1 MTCAEASPLVEL
13 ELDGELDARSV
24 LELREHVARCPSCTR
39 QAAALRAL
47 SEAAR
52 AHLQRFEPPP
62 GFEGRLLRRLRPR
75 LSRRAWAGAAVGVAA
90 AAAVLVALP
99 RRDALVEEAV
109 AAHARSLQLNHAM
122 DVVTSDQHTVKP
134 WFEGKV
140 GFAVPVRDYATEGFA
155 LAGGRLDFLDGRP
168 AAAIVYRHG
177 KHVLNLF
184 VLDAE
189 GARDVAP
196 GGESVRG
203 FSSWRWTSGGLR
215 FVLVGDVAGPEM
227 EALARRMAAG
237 RVYNSPGMVP

>member
-1 MTCAEASPLVEL
+1 MTCVEAAPMVEL

-24 LELREHVARCPSCTR
+24 LELREHVARCASCTR

-52 AHLQRFEPPP
+52 VHLQRYEPPP
-62 GFEGRLLRRLRPR
+62 GFERRLLRRLRPR
-75 LSRRAWAGAAVGVAA
+75 APRRAWAGAALGLAA
-90 AAAVLVALP
+90 AAAVLIVAVP
-99 RRDALVEEAV
+99 RHDALVEEAV
-109 AAHARSLQLNHAM
+109 AAHARSLQLDHAI

-140 GFAVPVRDYATEGFA
+140 GFAVPVRDYPTEGFD
-155 LAGGRLDFLDGRP
+155 LAGGRLDYLDGRP

-184 VLDAE
+184 VVDAD
-189 GARDVAP
+189 GARDTAP
-196 GGESVRG
+196 AGTSVRG
-203 FSSWRWTSGGLR
+203 FNSWRWTSGGLR

-227 EALARRMAAG
+227 EALARRMAAQ
-237 RVYNSPGMVP
+237 R